1 MEKTYLDCYVTSCV
15 YNGNRCCGKGDIVV
29 EGKDA
34 RENRDTCCGSFKER
48 KSNQPV
54 NSTVSLTKDI
64 EIVCEACS
72 CRFNE
77 NKNCKAEHISVAGAN
92 ACECSETECASFDC
106 EC

>member
-48 KSNQPV
+48 KR
-54 NSTVSLTKDI
+54 K
-64 EIVCEACS
+64 
-72 CRFNE
+72 
-77 NKNCKAEHISVAGAN
+77 K
-92 ACECSETECASFDC
+92 
-106 EC
+106 